1 MVQVKKIEVEQAIT
15 VAAYELFKKNGYSGT
30 RMPQI
35 AKAAGISAANIYVYF
50 GAKLDILISVYQTWF
65 AERLGEL
72 THEVAQC
79 KTPSD
84 ALRKL
89 FVAMWQELPAA
100 DNGFCGI
107 LIEALSD
114 RTNQDKYSPQ
124 LRASIEKTL
133 ISMLSECLPNAK
145 PDSHQAI
152 ASMLVMAFDGYALN
166 YHLRHGQTAPDK
178 EIDAVCKIILAAQPK
193 KHRKHET

>member
-35 AKAAGISAANIYVYF
+35 AKAAGVSAANIYVYF
-50 GAKLDILISVYQTWF
+50 GAKLDILISVYQSWF
-65 AERLGEL
+65 ADRLDEL
-72 THEVAQC
+72 THQVGQC
-79 KTPSD
+79 STPSD

-89 FVAMWQELPAA
+89 FIAMWQELPAA

-124 LRASIEKTL
+124 LRASVEKTL
-133 ISMLSECLPNAK
+133 IKMLGNCLPDADS
-145 PDSHQAI
+145 DSHQAI

-166 YHLRHGQTAPDK
+166 YHLRSGQTAPDN
-178 EIDAVCKIILAAQPK
+178 EIDALCKIILAAQPK
-193 KHRKHET
+193 KPKKSKP